1 MLTVVTWVW
10 NGPRNYKPEHANVL
24 RSMLRR
30 HLHVPHRLV
39 CFTDY
44 ASGFADDVE
53 AMPLPASVD
62 SLLHMRT
69 PEAGLMPSCYP
80 RLWMFSEEAKCLGE
94 RVLLLD
100 VDLLIV
106 RDITPLV
113 EPKDDFVGWRPIKS
127 WGKESRVAGGMY
139 LLTPGTRTQVWD
151 DFTPEGVRAAK
162 KAGFRGSDQAWMSYK
177 LGATAALWP
186 KHCGVYAIGDLRQFG
201 NVPPGDA
208 RIIQF
213 CGYRKPWDVTDVSWV
228 KDNYR

>member
-10 NGPRNYKPEHANVL
+10 KGPREYKPEHANTL
-24 RSMLRR
+24 GSMLRR

-44 ASGFADDVE
+44 DSGFDGVE
-53 AMPLPASVD
+53 ALPIPGAAR
-62 SLLHMRT
+62 SLLEMRT
-69 PEAGLMPSCYP
+69 PEAGLMPSCYA
-80 RLWMFSEEAKCLGE
+80 RLWMFSEEAKSLGD

-106 RDITPLV
+106 RDITPLM
-113 EPKDDFVGWRPIKS
+113 EPQDDFVGWRPDKA
-127 WGKESRVAGGMY
+127 WGKENRVAGGMY
-139 LLTPGTRTQVWD
+139 LLTPGTRTEVWR
-151 DFTPEGVRAAK
+151 DFTPEGVKAAK

-177 LGATAALWP
+177 LGKTAALWP
-186 KHCGVYAIGDLRQFG
+186 QRSGLYAIGDLRQHG
-201 NVPPGDA
+201 NVPPPDA

-213 CGYRKPWDVTDVSWV
+213 CGYRKPWDIRDVSWV